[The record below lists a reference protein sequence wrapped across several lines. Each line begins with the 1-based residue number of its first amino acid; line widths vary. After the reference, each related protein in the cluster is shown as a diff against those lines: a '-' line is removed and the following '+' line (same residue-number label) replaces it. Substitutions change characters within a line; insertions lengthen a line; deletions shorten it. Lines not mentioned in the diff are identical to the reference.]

1 MYVPTKDNP
10 TDHLSRGCSS
20 KQLVAS
26 NWLHGPSWLLTGEF
40 LEQSNINVAVNELT
54 VEINPIHPI
63 PPLIDLTKFSS
74 FLRVLRIMTRV
85 LEFFQSPSN
94 PFKKLVRQEQLL
106 HCTSV
111 HAHLNNPRVNVN
123 VEVKNTIKQLN
134 LCLENDIIR
143 AKGRLVQSDLPV
155 DAITPF
161 FLPNKSYLVD
171 LLITHIHTSHH
182 HIGLSQTL
190 SLYRQCC

>member
-1 MYVPTKDNP
+1 M
-10 TDHLSRGCSS
+10 H
-20 KQLVAS
+20 
-26 NWLHGPSWLLTGEF
+26 
-40 LEQSNINVAVNELT
+40 I
-54 VEINPIHPI
+54 
-63 PPLIDLTKFSS
+63 LIT
-74 FLRVLRIMTRV
+74 
-85 LEFFQSPSN
+85 
-94 PFKKLVRQEQLL
+94 
-106 HCTSV
+106 
-111 HAHLNNPRVNVN
+111 PRVNVN
-123 VEVKNTIKQLN
+123 AEVKNIIKQLN

-190 SLYRQCC
+190 SLYRQCCWTPKIRSRIKSILLRYVIC